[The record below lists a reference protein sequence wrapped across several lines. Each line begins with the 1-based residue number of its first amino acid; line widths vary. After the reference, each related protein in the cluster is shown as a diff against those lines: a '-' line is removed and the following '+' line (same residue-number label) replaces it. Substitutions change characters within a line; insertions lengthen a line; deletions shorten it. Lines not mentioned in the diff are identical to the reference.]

1 MGESNNKGLAHFP
14 PTTAGATL
22 AALARDRHLDPSHM
36 SHSLALSSHLAST
49 GPDFGL
55 HHAVAAGDIGSI
67 YYALMG
73 GQPIDSVLHGLQPI
87 HIAASQDDPAVVE
100 MLLQS
105 GADINA
111 RSRSARSTGHHPPPE
126 LLDEDRTDDP
136 SKAKAGGRNQRGAKG
151 WGGRAQPK
159 ETVLSSISGPLNCT
173 AGLYSMDAANIS
185 VLEDHSASLVGHDAD
200 RAGSTCSEYGGAT
213 PLHFAVANGRLECAD
228 ILIRSGANLDIA
240 DYYGNTPEAI
250 ALARSDSVITA
261 MLQRGRESLTSSLS
275 LGFSETSGLASLVAY
290 PYDPTISCYSNLAPP
305 SEKLV
310 HLVLQ
315 LPSPNPSVLCHT
327 DCSSMAAQPLPI
339 TNPCSPEVASTTGSM
354 PTPIAAPSSSRST
367 KGRRQEVWHSA
378 SRIGVPARRHTA
390 GEAESSARYSY
401 VSPSPTALS
410 WLKAKHRDTS
420 PIGIRSL
427 SANTSQH
434 RRLSRSASASGRLVN
449 KENGNA
455 DSPPPSGL
463 MRHTANDANA
473 GHAGLYDSRRLGGY
487 GRRARFAATA
497 IAVGLPL
504 YESENFG
511 SGNGCTLSRS
521 DSASSRRERSYT
533 DSVVEKAWRSY
544 LEFDD
549 GGDSAHD
556 FTAGDASVEDGSLRP
571 VPEPWMWRQA
581 AIAVRNRRSQSLSA
595 KVQQQQKQQPPLGPV
610 PVRRKRLGR
619 LL

>member
-1 MGESNNKGLAHFP
+1 MGESNNKGLAYFP
-14 PTTAGATL
+14 PTTASATL
-22 AALARDRHLDPSHM
+22 TALARDRHLDPSHM
-36 SHSLALSSHLAST
+36 SHTLALESLLVST

-55 HHAVAAGDIGSI
+55 HHAVAAGDVGSI

-73 GQPIDSVLHGLQPI
+73 GQPVDSVLHGLQPI

-111 RSRSARSTGHHPPPE
+111 RSRSARSTSPHRLPLE
-126 LLDEDRTDDP
+126 LMDEDRTDELG
-136 SKAKAGGRNQRGAKG
+136 KAKANGRSQRGTKG
-151 WGGRAQPK
+151 WSGRTHPK
-159 ETVLSSISGPLNCT
+159 DAVFSNISGPLNCT

-185 VLEDHSASLVGHDAD
+185 VPEDHSASLVGHDAD
-200 RAGSTCSEYGGAT
+200 RDGSEYGGAT
-213 PLHFAVANGRLECAD
+213 PLHFAVANGRLECAE
-228 ILIRSGANLDIA
+228 ILIRSGASLNIA

-250 ALARSDSVITA
+250 ALARGDSVIAA

-275 LGFSETSGLASLVAY
+275 LAISETSGLASLVAY
-290 PYDPTISCYSNLAPP
+290 PYDPTTSCYSNLAAP
-305 SEKLV
+305 SEKLA

-327 DCSSMAAQPLPI
+327 DLSPTAAESLPI
-339 TNPCSPEVASTTGSM
+339 AGPCSPEVASAAVSM
-354 PTPIAAPSSSRST
+354 PSPIAAPSSSRSA

-390 GEAESSARYSY
+390 GEAESTARYAY

-427 SANTSQH
+427 SASTDQH
-434 RRLSRSASASGRLVN
+434 RRLGRSASASGRLVN
-449 KENGNA
+449 KENGEA
-455 DSPPPSGL
+455 DSLPPAGF
-463 MRHTANDANA
+463 MRHTANYADA
-473 GHAGLYDSRRLGGY
+473 GHARLYDSRRVGGY
-487 GRRARFAATA
+487 GRRARFAANA
-497 IAVGLPL
+497 VAVGLPM

-511 SGNGCTLSRS
+511 GGNGCALSRS

-544 LEFDD
+544 LEYDD
-549 GGDSAHD
+549 GSDTAHD
-556 FTAGDASVEDGSLRP
+556 FAAGDASVEDGGLRP

-595 KVQQQQKQQPPLGPV
+595 KIQQQQKQQPSLGPV
-610 PVRRKRLGR
+610 PVRRKRPGR